1 MFSPRQQ
8 IKLIIV
14 GDTLTGKT
22 TLINNYFSNKFINNT
37 NIEFYSKIININN
50 TNINCNTWDIKG
62 PIEYNKITNSY
73 LKEPNAFIILFDIT
87 NLLSFINV
95 SYWLERIY
103 EYNKIINNYEYYPIL
118 LLGNKCDLELNRKI
132 SYEKAN
138 NFAFKN
144 KLLYLEISTNN
155 NDKIITSI
163 NTYIY
168 NIHDFL
174 HNDNETLEKKLCF
187 FSNLT
192 LEGVQ
197 STPSNETN
205 YLHLFYNNNNNNNIN
220 INNNNIKLSKSIEDM
235 NNLNEKYIKYKNCP
249 PDCNYCISKRKNK
262 KTCNIL

>member
-50 TNINCNTWDIKG
+50 IDINCNTWDIKG
-62 PIEYNKITNSY
+62 DNTYNNITNSY

-87 NLLSFINV
+87 NSLSFINV
-95 SYWLERIY
+95 SEWLERIY

-118 LLGNKCDLELNRKI
+118 LLGNKCDLETNRKI

-155 NDKIITSI
+155 NDKVITSI

-168 NIHDFL
+168 NIYDFL
-174 HNDNETLEKKLCF
+174 HNDNETSFF
-187 FSNLT
+187 FSKKKDELT

-205 YLHLFYNNNNNNNIN
+205 YLNLFYNNNNNNIN
-220 INNNNIKLSKSIEDM
+220 INNNIKLSKSIEDM

-249 PDCNYCISKRKNK
+249 PDCNYCISKRKNR